1 MRTDYA
7 LAWGLLAKYEWNLS
21 GKSLREAEFR
31 LWGGIGEEVAA
42 SLVFLRA
49 HVTNKLQSAPLSN
62 YAKGLNDP
70 LGYALFTARKTRTGL
85 LEMKLG
91 KEGLQ

>member
-1 MRTDYA
+1 M
-7 LAWGLLAKYEWNLS
+7 S
-21 GKSLREAEFR
+21 SKSLREAELC
-31 LWGGIGEEVAA
+31 LWGGIGEEAAA

-49 HVTNKLQSAPLSN
+49 HVTNKLQSASLSN
-62 YAKGLNDP
+62 YAEGLNDP
-70 LGYALFTARKTRTGL
+70 LGYVLFTARKTRTGL